1 MAEKLAM
8 GAMLPRIT
16 LKLIDGRT
24 MTLPDDIPSPHLA
37 LIFYR
42 GHWCTQCRR
51 HLTRYQE
58 HLPELQNLGV
68 TVVAASVDSLDD
80 TRRFVQ
86 SAGLTFPVAYGV
98 SDADVAAFDPWW
110 GDDDHGRYIQPTEM
124 VVDQHG
130 TILASMYGSGSVGRM
145 PVEGVLF
152 MLERREERRRE
163 QEQAA
168 APA

>member
-1 MAEKLAM
+1 M

-16 LKLIDGRT
+16 LKLIDGQ
-24 MTLPDDIPSPHLA
+24 TLTVPDDIPSAHLA

-58 HLPELQNLGV
+58 HLSELQNLGV
-68 TVVAASVDSLDD
+68 TVVAASVDSLAD
-80 TRRFVQ
+80 TKAFAD

-98 SDADVAAFDPWW
+98 SAPDIAPFDPWW
-110 GDDDHGRYIQPTEM
+110 GDDDHGRYIQPTEL
-124 VVDQHG
+124 VVDRNG
-130 TILASMYGSGSVGRM
+130 AVLASMYGSGSVGRM

-152 MLERREERRRE
+152 MLERREQRRRE
-163 QEQAA
+163 QERAA